1 MTQILHGIV
10 EHGDKRGRELGF
22 PTANLP
28 IHGHPELDGVWA
40 GRVEIEG
47 RSRVSAT
54 VSIGRR
60 PTYYSGAATRLI
72 EVHVLDFAGNL
83 YGRSLTVELVHYLR
97 DQVSCANDAEL
108 IELMTQ
114 DVHATRNVLAPQG
127 TLITLPW
134 LGLVPA

>member
-22 PTANLP
+22 PTANMP

-40 GRVEIEG
+40 ARVEIEG
-47 RSRVSAT
+47 RGRASAT

-60 PTYYSGAATRLI
+60 PTYYSSAAARLV
-72 EVHVLDFAGNL
+72 EVHALDFAGNL
-83 YGRSLTVELVHYLR
+83 YGRHLTVELVHYLR

-114 DVHATRNVLAPQG
+114 DVNATRNVLAPRG
-127 TLITLPW
+127 ALISPPGP
-134 LGLVPA
+134 GLIPA